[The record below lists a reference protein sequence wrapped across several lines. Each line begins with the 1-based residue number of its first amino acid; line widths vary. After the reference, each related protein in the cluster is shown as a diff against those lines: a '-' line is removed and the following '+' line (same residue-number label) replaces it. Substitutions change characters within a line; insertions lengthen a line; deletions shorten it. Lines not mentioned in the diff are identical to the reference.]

1 MIDAILKRRSIRK
14 YEDKEMLEEDIKE
27 ILEAAM
33 YAPSAWGTRPWHFI
47 VVKKSELKQKLSEA
61 TPYASHAAKAP
72 VLIVLVA
79 DMNLAKK
86 WVEDMSIAADHIML
100 QATDLGYGSCFIQIR
115 GSNEKVQDAQEY
127 IRELLKIPSDFNVE
141 CIVTLGKTA
150 EEKDAHTRKEI
161 DKMRIHLNGW

>member
-1 MIDAILKRRSIRK
+1 MIGAILKRRSIRK
-14 YEDKEMLEEDIKE
+14 YEDKEMPEEDIKE

-33 YAPSAWGTRPWHFI
+33 YAPTAWGTRPWHFI

-79 DMNLAKK
+79 DMNLAKQ

-100 QATDLGYGSCFIQIR
+100 QATDLDYGSCFVQIR
-115 GSNEKVQDAQEY
+115 GSDYKGRDAQEY
-127 IRELLKIPSDFNVE
+127 VKELLKIPAEFNVE
-141 CIVTLGKTA
+141 CMVTLGKAA

-161 DKMRIHLNGW
+161 DKERIHWDGW